1 MLTGVDSVDDPWEL
15 IKDPLSLERLD
26 LARSN
31 PSDRERCLKRVKKAI
46 FRSAKSG
53 SLCLSARKLQRFQH
67 NERIRLTFNRIV
79 RNDLRRVFPS
89 MYYNV
94 LNLADSK
101 LTEEFLCHYF
111 SPDCEV
117 LSYFLSQLEHCER
130 EGAGAGAGSTVA
142 TCIQCRGPLELAHQ
156 IARSATPFSDYVF
169 LSMKSRI
176 IRRLEAS
183 HFSIIEVDSDFK
195 ATALL
200 SQPSSSAALRLEE
213 RSCSYNS
220 LHSTTANC
228 SSRPVTVDAKVK
240 FFLHMNSE
248 GFIVKSVSY
257 LI

>member
-31 PSDRERCLKRVKKAI
+31 PSDRERCLKR
-46 FRSAKSG
+46 
-53 SLCLSARKLQRFQH
+53 
-67 NERIRLTFNRIV
+67 
-79 RNDLRRVFPS
+79 
-89 MYYNV
+89 
-94 LNLADSK
+94 
-101 LTEEFLCHYF
+101 
-111 SPDCEV
+111 
-117 LSYFLSQLEHCER
+117 LEHCER